1 MNKILET
8 LTPTHLR
15 PLVEA
20 KMSKDAAHDWHHI
33 ERVYR
38 NGLRI
43 AKTEPSADEI
53 ILRAALLLH
62 DIGEKTI
69 GKGNAIVGEALIGQ
83 ILTPLG
89 VPSEKLPAI
98 VVAINQHS
106 FTRGAKPSSI
116 EAAIVQ
122 DADRLDAIGAIGIA
136 RAFAYGGANDRPLY
150 SPNDPTNTIQHFDD
164 KLFKLRGLMNTTEGR
179 RLADE
184 RHKFMQEFVAT
195 FMAEWEGGRREGEGE
210 MGRWGAG
217 ERGSSIRENHD
228 DQSTTKSR

>member
-1 MNKILET
+1 MKTILEN
-8 LTPTHLR
+8 LTPDYLR

-20 KMSKDAAHDWHHI
+20 KMSKDAAHDWYHI

-43 AKTEPSADEI
+43 AKTEPSADQI
-53 ILRAALLLH
+53 ILQAALVLH

-69 GKGNAIVGEALIGQ
+69 GKGNAIVDEALIGQ

-89 VPSEKLPAI
+89 VPSEKIPDI
-98 VVAINQHS
+98 VVAINEHS
-106 FTRGAKPSSI
+106 FTRRAKPSSL

-136 RAFAYGGANDRPLY
+136 RAFAYGGANDRSLY
-150 SPNDPTNTIQHFDD
+150 APNDPTNTIQHFDD
-164 KLFKLRGLMNTTEGR
+164 KLFRLRGLMNTTEGK

-184 RHKFMQEFVAT
+184 RHEFMEGFVAKFME
-195 FMAEWEGGRREGEGE
+195 EWEG
-210 MGRWGAG
+210 
-217 ERGSSIRENHD
+217 
-228 DQSTTKSR
+228 

>member
-1 MNKILET
+1 MKTILEI
-8 LTPTHLR
+8 LTPDYLR

-20 KMSKDAAHDWHHI
+20 KMSKDAAHDWYHI

-43 AKTEPSADEI
+43 AKTEPTADEI
-53 ILRAALLLH
+53 ILQAALVLH

-69 GKGNAIVGEALIGQ
+69 GKGNAIVSEALIGN
-83 ILTPLG
+83 ILAPLG
-89 VPSEKLPAI
+89 VPSEKLPVI
-98 VVAINQHS
+98 VVAINEHS
-106 FTRGAKPSSI
+106 FSRGAKPSTL

-150 SPNDPTNTIQHFDD
+150 APNDPTNTIQHFSD
-164 KLFKLRGLMNTTEGR
+164 KLFRLRDLMNTNEGR

-184 RHKFMQEFVAT
+184 RHEFMKQFVAR
-195 FMAEWEGGRREGEGE
+195 FMEEWGE
-210 MGRWGAG
+210 
-217 ERGSSIRENHD
+217 
-228 DQSTTKSR
+228 